1 MNYIAKIEF
10 HARLLSLLYYLLFLC
25 PCALNKVLKL
35 EFCRFQKW
43 LQAQG

>member
-10 HARLLSLLYYLLFLC
+10 HARLLSLSYYLLFLC

-35 EFCRFQKW
+35 EFHRFQKW

>member
-10 HARLLSLLYYLLFLC
+10 CAQLLSLSYYLLFLY
-25 PCALNKVLKL
+25 PCAPNKVLKL
-35 EFCRFQKW
+35 EFRRFQKW